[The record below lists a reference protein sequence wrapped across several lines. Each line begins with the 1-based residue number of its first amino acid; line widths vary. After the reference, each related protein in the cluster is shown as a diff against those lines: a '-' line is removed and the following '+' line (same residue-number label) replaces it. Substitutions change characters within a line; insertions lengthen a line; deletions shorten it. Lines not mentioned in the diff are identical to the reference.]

1 MDKLFIFPTICM
13 VNPDKVCLQ
22 SAIHQ
27 QRPAE
32 RHTYRAQYARH
43 KNASA
48 ESLIHNK
55 ARLIEKI

>member
-1 MDKLFIFPTICM
+1 M
-13 VNPDKVCLQ
+13 LQ

-32 RHTYRAQYARH
+32 RHTYGVQYARH